1 MVKLLIAVYS
11 DVLAGSIARAI
22 PPDWDVS
29 LCHDGIAAE
38 EFLLQ
43 QKPDALILDLR
54 LPYKD
59 GLSVLKDCFPSL
71 PPAILAITDYDPS
84 YVVSAATSYGVSSV
98 IQIPTLI
105 RTIADRITDIVSS
118 LSTPPTIVSRHLDK
132 LGLNSGYDGYKYL
145 LLVIVSAKANPTL
158 RLHKE
163 LYAMV
168 MEKWN
173 VNDPRNVE
181 RSIRSAI
188 KSAWLKRDPA
198 VWSYYFPSEKYGEKC
213 PNNRSFICR
222 LSEMI

>member
-1 MVKLLIAVYS
+1 M
-11 DVLAGSIARAI
+11 
-22 PPDWDVS
+22 
-29 LCHDGIAAE
+29 
-38 EFLLQ
+38 
-43 QKPDALILDLR
+43 
-54 LPYKD
+54 
-59 GLSVLKDCFPSL
+59 
-71 PPAILAITDYDPS
+71 
-84 YVVSAATSYGVSSV
+84 GVSFA
-98 IQIPTLI
+98 IQLPSPG
-105 RTIADRITDIVSS
+105 RTIAERIIDIASS
-118 LSTPPTIVSRHLDK
+118 METPPTILTRHLKK
-132 LGLNSGYDGYKYL
+132 LRLCPTYDGFSYL
-145 LLVIVSAKANPTL
+145 LLIIEAAKKNPTA